1 MAYNGDATNSKCYNA
16 VETMIINVDTTT
28 DIGKKLYIPAY
39 WAEFQVIAQD
49 FIAVSAA
56 TYIDC
61 NLDQVVLT
69 LSHLAS
75 SEGVASASGRV
86 TGAMPFEFKKCQSVY
101 QFPKFYDTQEKGFA
115 YGKCLSILLNYTI

>member
-16 VETMIINVDTTT
+16 VETMIINIDTTT

-56 TYIDC
+56 TSLLGAVGAVSAVGAVGASVGSTVG
-61 NLDQVVLT
+61 LD
-69 LSHLAS
+69 
-75 SEGVASASGRV
+75 VAQYA
-86 TGAMPFEFKKCQSVY
+86 
-101 QFPKFYDTQEKGFA
+101 
-115 YGKCLSILLNYTI
+115 TI